1 MAGLVMTERSDG
13 GDDGLGM
20 NSLVKRL
27 PILGPR
33 EPVRVEETDPVLR
46 ARRRSNYGSLV
57 VQFALKDFKIR
68 YTHSVLGYTWSV
80 INPVI
85 FFLLY
90 YVVFS
95 VFIRFDVPSY
105 PAFLLLSV
113 VIWNF
118 FSEGTSRGVGS
129 LLARADVLAK
139 MVLPREIVVY
149 SALLSAALTFVI
161 NLLVLLIVLR
171 VTGNKPALPAV
182 SFMLLLLD
190 LVALTLG
197 VSLFLAP
204 LYVRF
209 RDVGYLW
216 NIVLQ
221 AGFWVTPILYSEL
234 MIPERWRWIVWWN
247 PIARIITDSRRAV
260 VYGLWPGPR
269 GLLITT
275 AYSFGICVL
284 GALVFRRLQGRV
296 AEYL

>member
-1 MAGLVMTERSDG
+1 MISLSGLW
-13 GDDGLGM
+13 
-20 NSLVKRL
+20 
-27 PILGPR
+27 
-33 EPVRVEETDPVLR
+33 PVLGR
-46 ARRRSNYGSLV
+46 WWGVPDGNGDPTSRVRRRSNYGSLV
-57 VQFALKDFKIR
+57 LQFALKDFKIR

-95 VFIRFDVPSY
+95 VFIRFEIPSY

-118 FSEGTSRGVGS
+118 FFEGSSRGVGS
-129 LLARADVLAK
+129 LLARADVLSK

-149 SALLSAALTFVI
+149 SALLSAGLTFVI
-161 NLLVLLIVLR
+161 NLVVLLVLLK
-171 VTGNKPALPAV
+171 VTGNALGLPAL
-182 SFMLLLLD
+182 SSLLLLVD

-204 LYVRF
+204 IYVRF
-209 RDVGYLW
+209 RDIGYLW

-234 MIPERWRWIVWWN
+234 MIPEQWRWIVWWN

-260 VYGLWPGPR
+260 VYGVWPGPR

-275 AYSFGICVL
+275 LYSLGICIL

>member
-1 MAGLVMTERSDG
+1 MI
-13 GDDGLGM
+13 
-20 NSLVKRL
+20 SLSGRW
-27 PILGPR
+27 
-33 EPVRVEETDPVLR
+33 PVLGRWWGVPNNNGDPTSR

-57 VQFALKDFKIR
+57 LQFALKDFKIR

-95 VFIRFDVPSY
+95 VFIRFEVPNY

-118 FSEGTSRGVGS
+118 FFEGSSRGVGS
-129 LLARADVLAK
+129 LLARADVLSK

-149 SALLSAALTFVI
+149 SALLSAGLTFVI
-161 NLLVLLIVLR
+161 NLAVLLVLLK
-171 VTGNKPALPAV
+171 VTGNALRLPAL
-182 SFMLLLLD
+182 SFLLLLVD

-204 LYVRF
+204 IYVRF
-209 RDVGYLW
+209 RDIGYLW

-234 MIPERWRWIVWWN
+234 MIPEQWRWIVWWN
-247 PIARIITDSRRAV
+247 PIARILTDSRRAV

-275 AYSFGICVL
+275 LYSLGICVV
-284 GALVFRRLQGRV
+284 GALVFRRLQARV